1 MKTLAI
7 FALSTIA
14 AAAFAADVTGP
25 TSTITIT
32 GSSTQVAHVNGG
44 YATNTANARTYANQN
59 VASNKGNVDIMG
71 TSAQTA
77 MLYNS
82 IVTNEAKSAGDVA
95 VQNLASNVGH
105 VQVATSQQAP
115 TASRNGHPGSTPGQT
130 IKGNSEQFVTMS
142 GGTLVNEAN
151 STNGCYGSNCND
163 TAIAY
168 QNAASNMG
176 DVSIVGT
183 SKQAVSISNS
193 TATNK
198 ALGKN
203 TVAVQNL
210 SSNYGN
216 VEITGTSI
224 QSTVLSNGAVLANL
238 ATGDYARAYQNFAT
252 NDSCDPPPTVCVGP
266 ACGLLASN

>member
-14 AAAFAADVTGP
+14 TAAFAAEVVGP
-25 TSTITIT
+25 SSTITIS
-32 GSSTQVAHVNGG
+32 GNSTQVAHVNGG
-44 YATNTANARTYANQN
+44 YATNIANAKTYANQN
-59 VASNKGNVDIMG
+59 VASNKGNVDISG

-82 IVTNEAKSAGDVA
+82 HVTNEAKSAGDVA

-105 VQVATSQQAP
+105 VDVSKAQQGP
-115 TASRNGHPGSTPGQT
+115 SKGNEKGFPNGHSIQ
-130 IKGNSEQFVTMS
+130 GNSEQFVNMN
-142 GGTLVNEAN
+142 GGSMVNEAN
-151 STNGCYGSNCND
+151 STNGCYGDNCKD

-176 DVSIVGT
+176 DISITGT
-183 SKQAVSISNS
+183 SKQAVSILGG
-193 TATNK
+193 TASNK

-210 SSNYGN
+210 SSNYGQI
-216 VEITGTSI
+216 EISGTSI

-238 ATGDYARAYQNFAT
+238 AKGEYARAYQNFAT

-266 ACGLLASN
+266 ACGLLASK